1 MEALYHVSDG
11 DNKRTIRDMVRSV
24 VQFNSDGLDHSHGH
38 RGRGWQCLLFLV
50 YLDPIFS
57 RCLNTKEKAA
67 KEEDEHREVNSTFTL
82 CSLQKYHL

>member
-38 RGRGWQCLLFLV
+38 RGRGWLPVPVVFGISGPNLLQV
-50 YLDPIFS
+50 P
-57 RCLNTKEKAA
+57 
-67 KEEDEHREVNSTFTL
+67 
-82 CSLQKYHL
+82 